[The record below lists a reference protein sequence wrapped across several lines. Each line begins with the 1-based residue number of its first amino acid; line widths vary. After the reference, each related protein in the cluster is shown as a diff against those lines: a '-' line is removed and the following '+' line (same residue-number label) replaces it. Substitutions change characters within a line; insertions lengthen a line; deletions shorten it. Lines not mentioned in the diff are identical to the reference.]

1 MEDESED
8 KDDTKR
14 KSRNLSEKKR
24 RDQFNSLVNDLS
36 ALISTSNRK
45 MDKSTVL
52 KSTIAFLKHHNEATD
67 RSKVFE
73 IQQDWKPSFLT
84 NDEFTHLMLESL
96 DGFIIV
102 FSGIG
107 SICYASE
114 SITPLLGYL
123 PSDLVNMT
131 IFDLTYEMDHES
143 LLNAFLNPKPVIEP
157 LQTDINSSNQI
168 TFHLHLRRGGIDK
181 VDANA
186 YELVKFVGYF
196 RNDVNLDSV
205 QSDNNLSLPRIFE
218 MNPGAK
224 IDKKLIFVGTGRIQT
239 PQLIRE
245 MSAIDPTC
253 NEFTSKHSME
263 WKFLFLDHRAPPII
277 GYMPFE
283 VLGTSGYDYYHFDDL
298 DSIVACHE
306 ELMQKGEC
314 TSCYYRFL
322 TKGQQWIWLQTEF
335 YVSYHQFSSKPDYVV
350 STHKVV
356 SYADVIQQSK
366 AVNKVDTTP
375 SINNSTSKSSTIT
388 LKDLET
394 SNQSQN
400 HSTLSASDSS
410 NIIMGMLNEAS
421 PTMDT
426 SSVWPNASSTTG
438 VTPTTFKISRPS
450 SSYGNISSTGISPTA
465 KRKRYFSHK
474 PGNESDSTSMSADS
488 VISKHSLMTHLS
500 SSRQHHGHS
509 SAMQMPESTTHP
521 QQMKASNQ
529 NLLHSHLQSQQ
540 NTNLQT
546 RQSQSDQKLIPMIP
560 QHTMAQAQIV
570 ANSPCQFNQAPY
582 PLRTSQIV
590 GPTFLEPSQYLAA
603 IPVQPMI
610 AQFPV
615 APVVSPLPASVS
627 TVQPWKT
634 ATQSSHATLD
644 PLQTQADML
653 SGAVVMT
660 PTQTQLQDQLQRKHD
675 ELQKLIMHQ
684 QDELRMVSEQLLLA
698 RYTLLQPMVP
708 INYNAPTN
716 NNRANFNFSSES
728 TMEQQFNQLGF
739 TMNSAEQLQET
750 AGQQMMMQQLQQQQQ
765 HNMPHLPSQ
774 QQQMHNHNHQQHTS
788 QHHHQQ
794 QQQQNHQQQVSQ
806 LQQLSSHQQQP
817 QQQQQQQPQQQQ
829 QQQPQQQLNI
839 LSRSVPDLAQ
849 FGHEEIDD
857 FFNLSPL
864 QTMGNSQSSLNQ
876 RNNNN
881 TVTTSNGQQQQSALN
896 QNFMNNTTNTPQATN
911 DDSLLS
917 YMQMATES
925 SPTLNFSM
933 GISDDGSESQGERI
947 GNKLIGNSQPL
958 QQQQQ
963 QRHQVLAHQQ
973 QQQQQQRTNNFFPN
987 NPFQALGN
995 QATTNQLPNDL
1006 EILPYQMS
1014 QEQSQNLFNSP
1025 QSTRNSH

>member
-1 MEDESED
+1 MEDESDD

-143 LLNAFLNPKPVIEP
+143 LLNIFLNPKPVIEP
-157 LQTDINSSNQI
+157 LQTDINSRNQI
-168 TFHLHLRRGGIDK
+168 TFYLHLRRGGIDK
-181 VDANA
+181 VDVNA

-196 RNDVNLDSV
+196 RNDVSPESIQAQNT
-205 QSDNNLSLPRIFE
+205 LSLPRIFQ
-218 MNPGAK
+218 MNPGAEV
-224 IDKKLIFVGTGRIQT
+224 DKKLIFVGTGRIQT

-253 NEFTSKHSME
+253 SEFTSKHSME

-298 DSIVACHE
+298 ESIVTCHE

-314 TSCYYRFL
+314 KSCYYRFL

-350 STHKVV
+350 CTHKVV
-356 SYADVIQQSK
+356 SYADVIRQSK
-366 AVNKVDTTP
+366 DGTKMDKSS
-375 SINNSTSKSSTIT
+375 SINNSTSKSSTMT
-388 LKDLET
+388 LRDLET
-394 SNQSQN
+394 SNPSLDP
-400 HSTLSASDSS
+400 STLSASDSGNVILS
-410 NIIMGMLNEAS
+410 MLNEAS
-421 PTMDT
+421 PTLDT
-426 SSVWPNASSTTG
+426 SPIWPNSSSTTG
-438 VTPTTFKISRPS
+438 ITPTTLKTSRPA

-465 KRKRYFSHK
+465 KRKRYFPHR

-488 VISKHSLMTHLS
+488 VTSKQSLMTHLS
-500 SSRQHHGHS
+500 SSRQRHSHS
-509 SAMQMPESTTHP
+509 SGMQMSQSTTHAQQLAAVNQHPLP
-521 QQMKASNQ
+521 QQNSALQMSQA
-529 NLLHSHLQSQQ
+529 QSQQ
-540 NTNLQT
+540 
-546 RQSQSDQKLIPMIP
+546 KIMPMLP

-570 ANSPCQFNQAPY
+570 TTNACQFTQPTF
-582 PLRTSQIV
+582 PLPSSQIV

-603 IPVQPMI
+603 IPVQPVI

-615 APVVSPLPASVS
+615 APVLSPLPINN
-627 TVQPWKT
+627 
-634 ATQSSHATLD
+634 
-644 PLQTQADML
+644 QADMI

-675 ELQKLIMHQ
+675 ELQKLIMQQ

-698 RYTLLQPMVP
+698 RYKLLQPMLP
-708 INYNAPTN
+708 MNYNTPSN
-716 NNRANFNFSSES
+716 NNRGSFNFASGNA
-728 TMEQQFNQLGF
+728 MEQQFNQFGF
-739 TMNSAEQLQET
+739 TMNTSEHLQDAT
-750 AGQQMMMQQLQQQQQ
+750 SQQMLMQQQQQQQ
-765 HNMPHLPSQ
+765 HQHPQQQHTMQHLPQQQ
-774 QQQMHNHNHQQHTS
+774 QQQMHNHNHQQQQQQQPAFQPTNL
-788 QHHHQQ
+788 HHHQQ
-794 QQQQNHQQQVSQ
+794 QQQPSQQQQTAQ
-806 LQQLSSHQQQP
+806 LQHAAI
-817 QQQQQQQPQQQQ
+817 QQQQQPPQPQLQQQQ
-829 QQQPQQQLNI
+829 QLNL

-849 FGHEEIDD
+849 FGHDDIDA

-864 QTMGNSQSSLNQ
+864 PTMSNTTQSTLNQ
-876 RNNNN
+876 RNNNIN
-881 TVTTSNGQQQQSALN
+881 AVGSSSGQQQQQATLN
-896 QNFMNNTTNTPQATN
+896 QNFISSANPPQTSN
-911 DDSLLS
+911 DDSLLT
-917 YMQMATES
+917 YMQMATDA
-925 SPTLNFSM
+925 SPTLNFPMS
-933 GISDDGSESQGERI
+933 ISDDRPDPAHGDRI
-947 GNKLIGNSQPL
+947 DNKLIGSNQPL
-958 QQQQQ
+958 QSAQHQMLATHQQ
-963 QRHQVLAHQQ
+963 QQ
-973 QQQQQQRTNNFFPN
+973 QQQQQQRTNNFFPS
-987 NPFQALGN
+987 NPFEALGN
-995 QATTNQLPNDL
+995 QVTTNQLPNDL

-1025 QSTRNSH
+1025 QSSRNSQ